1 MNKKKQLEQLQRLV
15 KLIADDNELLSHANT
30 FMQTLVDSKVNV
42 HGKTDISS
50 QLHQE
55 SKNQK
60 TNRHE

>member
-50 QLHQE
+50 QLQQE
-55 SKNQK
+55 SKKQK
-60 TNRHE
+60 TDRHE

>member
-50 QLHQE
+50 QLQQE
-55 SKNQK
+55 SKKQK